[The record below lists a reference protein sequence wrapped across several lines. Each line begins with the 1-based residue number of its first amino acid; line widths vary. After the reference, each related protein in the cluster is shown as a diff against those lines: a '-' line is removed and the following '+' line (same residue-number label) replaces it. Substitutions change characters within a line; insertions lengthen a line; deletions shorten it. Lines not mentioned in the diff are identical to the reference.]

1 MSSFFDKFTIDDLLD
16 EMEAVYLNDTRPWI
30 IGYSSGKDSSCVL
43 HLTFKMLKRLPENKR
58 HKMVYVISSDTLIE
72 NPIILD
78 FLKYNIELINESAE
92 ESHIPIKAQIAYPEF
107 NDTFWANVIGKGYP
121 TPKSIQYR
129 WCTERLKIR
138 PSNKFIQEK
147 LNKEDVIVLLG
158 VRKAE
163 SIARKRRLEK
173 REIEGYLLNPHET
186 LRSKNNM
193 AYVYSPI
200 IDFSTD
206 DVWDV
211 LFHNNDNLKEFNGSI
226 SPATEWG
233 ASALELFN
241 LYIKGSGDSGECPFI
256 ADESSAKSSCANSR
270 FGCWICT
277 VVKKDKSLTGFIESG
292 HDELSPLL
300 NFRTW
305 ILDERDKSENRK
317 FHKRNGSIVKKNG
330 KLTPGPFTFEARK
343 MILRKLLET
352 QLEIQKV
359 YKKDYK
365 LITIEELRE
374 IDKIWCDEEDLT
386 SSELIKIYKEVT
398 GEDLPWANYKLPLFE
413 DHTIDIISN
422 KCEEFGINMDMFTK
436 LIIDTNKY
444 KYFSNHKKLKDAV
457 DKTLNQQWLHQD
469 IIEKIEEEDILE
481 NGDNLE
487 NEN

>member
-78 FLKYNIELINESAE
+78 FLKYNIELINRSAN
-92 ESHIPIKAQIAYPEF
+92 EF
-107 NDTFWANVIGKGYP
+107 NLPVEAIVVQPEYIDSFWANVIGRGYP

-147 LNKEDVIVLLG
+147 LKKEDVVVLLG
-158 VRKAE
+158 VRKSE
-163 SIARKRRLEK
+163 SIARKQRIQNK
-173 REIEGYLLNPHET
+173 EIDGYLLIPHDT
-186 LRSKNNM
+186 LRSKNGM

-200 IDFSTD
+200 VDFSID

-211 LFHNNDNLKEFNGSI
+211 LFHNNDNLKEFNGNT

-233 ASALELFN
+233 SSSLELFN

-292 HDELSPLL
+292 YEELSPLL
-300 NFRTW
+300 DFRTW
-305 ILDERDKSENRK
+305 ILDERDKPENRK
-317 FHKRNGSIVKKNG
+317 FHKRNGAIVKKNG

-365 LITIEELRE
+365 LITTEELRE

-386 SSELIKIYKEVT
+386 SSELIKIYKEVM
-398 GEDLPWANYKLPLFE
+398 GEDLPWSNYKLPLFE
-413 DHTIDIISN
+413 KHTIDIISN
-422 KCEEFGINMDMFTK
+422 KCDEFGINMDMFTK

-444 KYFSNHKKLKDAV
+444 KYFSNHKKLKESV

-469 IIEKIEEEDILE
+469 IIAKIEEEDILE

-487 NEN
+487 DEN